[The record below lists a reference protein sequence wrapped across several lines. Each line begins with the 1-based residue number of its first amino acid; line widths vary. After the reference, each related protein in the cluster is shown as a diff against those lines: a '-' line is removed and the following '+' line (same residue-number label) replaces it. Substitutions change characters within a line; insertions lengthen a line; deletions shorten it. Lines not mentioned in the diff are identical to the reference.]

1 MSLLPSKCNPI
12 ISFNN
17 VLFGAS
23 HVKYEQDVS
32 RVSQRDDGAVDPGG
46 GPARAT
52 PPATPPRT
60 MKLSSLGTLL
70 LLLLLLA
77 TIGPVRGQARERVE
91 LTIAGLV
98 FVNNIYTIVWLCF
111 NTDRLY

>member
-12 ISFNN
+12 ISLNT

-52 PPATPPRT
+52 PPRT
-60 MKLSSLGTLL
+60 MKLSSLGT

-91 LTIAGLV
+91 LTIAGL
-98 FVNNIYTIVWLCF
+98 FSLTTFIQ
-111 NTDRLY
+111 

>member
-1 MSLLPSKCNPI
+1 M
-12 ISFNN
+12 
-17 VLFGAS
+17 
-23 HVKYEQDVS
+23 
-32 RVSQRDDGAVDPGG
+32 SQRDDGAVDPGG

-91 LTIAGLV
+91 LTIAGLF

>member
-1 MSLLPSKCNPI
+1 MSLLPSKCHLF
-12 ISFNN
+12 ISFNTY
-17 VLFGAS
+17 LFGAS

-70 LLLLLLA
+70 LLLLA

-91 LTIAGLV
+91 LTIAGL
-98 FVNNIYTIVWLCF
+98 FSLTTFIQ
-111 NTDRLY
+111 

>member
-1 MSLLPSKCNPI
+1 M
-12 ISFNN
+12 
-17 VLFGAS
+17 
-23 HVKYEQDVS
+23 
-32 RVSQRDDGAVDPGG
+32 SQRDDGAVDPGG

-70 LLLLLLA
+70 LLLLLA

-91 LTIAGLV
+91 LTIAGLF
-98 FVNNIYTIVWLCF
+98 FVNNIYTIVWLF
-111 NTDRLY
+111 FSTDRKY

>member
-1 MSLLPSKCNPI
+1 M
-12 ISFNN
+12 
-17 VLFGAS
+17 
-23 HVKYEQDVS
+23 
-32 RVSQRDDGAVDPGG
+32 SQRDDGAVDPGG

-98 FVNNIYTIVWLCF
+98 FVYKIYH
-111 NTDRLY
+111 LYNSMVMFQYRQIILIL

>member
-1 MSLLPSKCNPI
+1 MSLLPSKC
-12 ISFNN
+12 SLFKRT

-70 LLLLLLA
+70 LLLLLA

-91 LTIAGLV
+91 LTIAGL
-98 FVNNIYTIVWLCF
+98 FLLTAL
-111 NTDRLY
+111 

>member
-1 MSLLPSKCNPI
+1 MSLLPSKC
-12 ISFNN
+12 SLFKRT

-52 PPATPPRT
+52 PAATPPRT
-60 MKLSSLGTLL
+60 MKLSSLGT

-91 LTIAGLV
+91 LTIAGL
-98 FVNNIYTIVWLCF
+98 FLLTAFIE
-111 NTDRLY
+111 

>member
-12 ISFNN
+12 ISLNT

-70 LLLLLLA
+70 LLLLA

-91 LTIAGLV
+91 LTIAGL
-98 FVNNIYTIVWLCF
+98 FSLTTFIE
-111 NTDRLY
+111 

>member
-12 ISFNN
+12 ISFNTA
-17 VLFGAS
+17 LFGTS
-23 HVKYEQDVS
+23 HIKYEQDVS

-60 MKLSSLGTLL
+60 MKLSSLGK

-91 LTIAGLV
+91 LTIAGL
-98 FVNNIYTIVWLCF
+98 FSLTAL
-111 NTDRLY
+111 

>member
-1 MSLLPSKCNPI
+1 MSLLPSKCNLI
-12 ISFNN
+12 ISLNT

-70 LLLLLLA
+70 LLLA

-91 LTIAGLV
+91 LTIAGL
-98 FVNNIYTIVWLCF
+98 FSLTTFIQ
-111 NTDRLY
+111 